1 MGGSPTL
8 DDQFARVRMQR
19 LIGAVM
25 ANRGDP
31 AGLENLRPA
40 IFSLEQVSR
49 TAPSSPLV
57 LQELATDYRFLGV
70 LLDGLGD
77 YQAAAESYQKALST
91 NLAGENDS
99 AGAVPVPDKDAV
111 CGLPPRVSL
120 AIESIAERLPDAVGV
135 NVTLIL
141 QMVLGAR
148 AVPHVVLCAK
158 SPLIEIELML
168 SVALPAFVSVMV
180 WAALVVPTN

>member
-1 MGGSPTL
+1 VKLEIESPAL
-8 DDQFARVRMQR
+8 PVLVM
-19 LIGAVM
+19 LMVWGAEV
-25 ANRGDP
+25 
-31 AGLENLRPA
+31 
-40 IFSLEQVSR
+40 
-49 TAPSSPLV
+49 V
-57 LQELATDYRFLGV
+57 LTNWFPK
-70 LLDGLGD
+70 LL
-77 YQAAAESYQKALST
+77 K
-91 NLAGENDS
+91 LAGENDS

-120 AIESIAERLPDAVGV
+120 AIESIAERLPDAVGA

>member
-77 YQAAAESYQKALST
+77 YQAAAERYQKALST
-91 NLAGENDS
+91 NL
-99 AGAVPVPDKDAV
+99 
-111 CGLPPRVSL
+111 L
-120 AIESIAERLPDAVGV
+120 GV
-135 NVTLIL
+135 T
-141 QMVLGAR
+141 
-148 AVPHVVLCAK
+148 PHC
-158 SPLIEIELML
+158 
-168 SVALPAFVSVMV
+168 
-180 WAALVVPTN
+180 